1 MIYRQATTTL
11 DPTAFHLY
19 ECRHG
24 GTLSQM
30 AMVRMTPLMYERLR
44 QYAAI
49 NGCDRSTVI
58 RCAIHSYL
66 LQEGI
71 DAYSA
76 LPQPMPSSS

>member
-1 MIYRQATTTL
+1 
-11 DPTAFHLY
+11 
-19 ECRHG
+19 
-24 GTLSQM
+24 M